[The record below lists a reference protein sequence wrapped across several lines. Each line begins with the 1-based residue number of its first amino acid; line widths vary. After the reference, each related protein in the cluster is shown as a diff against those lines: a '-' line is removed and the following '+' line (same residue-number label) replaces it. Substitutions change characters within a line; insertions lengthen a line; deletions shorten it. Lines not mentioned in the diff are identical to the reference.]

1 MLKKNS
7 KKYYFLL
14 CTITVIFFFFLGEKG
29 VILTKDSLV
38 YIGQGGSPPAGYVI
52 YPAFVRLMITL
63 FGENY
68 GLECVWLTQSI
79 LASIISIYTTEW
91 LRKRFGMSKPLSVLV
106 LGFSFLPYTYTLPEY
121 VATHEVMTEGI
132 AISLFNVMVI
142 LLLKWNMDRDNK
154 IWIMVN
160 LLLVGLCFLRP
171 QLLTICMAVI
181 CIYLTIWLGE
191 RKSSTKKSIY
201 WLICVAII
209 VIVFNIKPIM
219 LQVMETMP
227 QFNYAV
233 SGKVLLTIEES
244 DRDYFTGIEQEAF
257 DYVYGRIDQEKD
269 RMEYLEDK
277 FSGGEEIMVS
287 INNNT
292 KYYISYF
299 KEFCDYKEA
308 ESQVDIW
315 ENELRE
321 KVVNTL
327 FINNFGRYVKVICRL
342 LPYSLVASI
351 FIQPEVI
358 KGLCYAITAMLYMIS
373 ITLWILAKKRKILEI
388 YVKTYEITMVILLVN
403 ILLTN
408 TVFYAQQRYIVYT
421 FGWFYISILLLIHG
435 LKVKKREMCDRL

>member
-1 MLKKNS
+1 MLKKNL

-14 CTITVIFFFFLGEKG
+14 CTITVVFFFFLGEKG
-29 VILTKDSLV
+29 AILTKDSLV
-38 YIGQGGSPPAGYVI
+38 YIGQGGSPSAGYVI

-63 FGENY
+63 FGENS

-79 LASIISIYTTEW
+79 LASIISICTTEW
-91 LRKRFGMSKPLSVLV
+91 IRKRFGLSNWLSVLV

-121 VATHEVMTEGI
+121 VATHEIMTEGI

-142 LLLKWNMDRDNK
+142 LLLKWHMDRDNK
-154 IWIMVN
+154 VWIMIN
-160 LLLVGLCFLRP
+160 LLLVGLFFLRP
-171 QLLTICMAVI
+171 QLLTICVAVI
-181 CIYLTIWLGE
+181 CIYLLMWLGE
-191 RKSSTKKSIY
+191 RKSSTRKSIY
-201 WLICVAII
+201 CLICVTII
-209 VIVFNIKPIM
+209 VVAFNIKPIM
-219 LQVMETMP
+219 LQVMEAMP

-257 DYVYGRIDQEKD
+257 DYVYSKIDQEKD

-277 FSGGEEIMVS
+277 FSKGDEIMAS

-327 FINNFGRYVKVICRL
+327 FINNFGRYVKVIYRL
-342 LPYSLVASI
+342 LPYSLVASV

-358 KGLCYAITAMLYMIS
+358 KGLCYVITAMIYAIS
-373 ITLWILAKKRKILEI
+373 ITLWILAKKRKVSEI
-388 YVKTYEITMVILLVN
+388 YTRPYKITMVILLIN
-403 ILLTN
+403 ALLTN
-408 TVFYAQQRYIVYT
+408 TVFYAQQRYVIYT
-421 FGWFYISILLLIHG
+421 FGWFYISIALLMYG
-435 LKVKKREMCDRL
+435 LKVEK